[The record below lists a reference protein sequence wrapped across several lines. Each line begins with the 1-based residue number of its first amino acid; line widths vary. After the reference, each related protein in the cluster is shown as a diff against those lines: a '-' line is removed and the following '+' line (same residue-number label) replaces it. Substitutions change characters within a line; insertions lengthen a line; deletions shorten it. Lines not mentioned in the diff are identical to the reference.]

1 MLRGGPKGGLSR
13 LFLSPNG
20 VVMMSRQ
27 SSLVL
32 SLAVGLLG
40 PLAIGCSSSSSSPGS
55 GGNQAQG
62 GNKNQGGSPATGGGG
77 GSTNTGAGGSNAG
90 GSHAGGTSAG
100 GTSAGGTSAGG
111 TNAGGARTGGT
122 SAGGSNSGGSSAG
135 GSSAGGTGSGGT
147 SVGAGGTTASGG
159 TSAGGAGG
167 TGAGGAGTGGT
178 GAGGSTTP
186 LGDCTNAG
194 TISNFDDGTA
204 AVRDVAKTGVTGVL
218 WDPYHDATSGTIKLA
233 VEDGGTGTCGPKAL
247 HITGSGFSDFGAGAE
262 FILNGTF
269 SPGKSQAKPA
279 DVSAYVGIQF
289 KAKIGSA
296 HKNPVRIQISTPD
309 TEDKKESSGKCD
321 SAVEGSDACYNHMG
335 KFFWTDADNPG
346 LSMPMSSSWKTY
358 TFCFDRDFFPKWLP
372 SNLSAEQRRN
382 LSKNFLKFQVD
393 FNKSLDVANNAI
405 DTSTAKL
412 HAIGDAFDLWL
423 DDVEFITDASLCTN
437 YPVTSSWKPVGKAG
451 GSCAMAPEAS
461 KFYGYIDALYTHWK
475 AKFLSGGKV
484 MMPEQTSDGTTS
496 ESQGYGLMISMAM
509 DDKATFQAIWNETKG
524 KLTKGV
530 VNWSW
535 GKNDGTSATDGDE
548 DIAYALYLADKKG
561 WGTKADADSLASA
574 IMSNDVSGSTL
585 KLGSNYNVNAFNPSY
600 FAPLAY
606 RSFAGS
612 WGGVIDTG
620 YSTVSKCQQSNGLIA
635 DWCKPDGT
643 PASASDVGAQVC
655 GKGMCSDKVY
665 AYEAA
670 RAGLRLGQ
678 DACWGTG
685 SQASPILS
693 KLLTFFAGK
702 YDGGDSIGQMMAG
715 WLLAQGTPHTA
726 AVANQA
732 SFIGPLGVAAQS
744 SSANAKILDN
754 AFRSTLDILES
765 PQFNRVYY
773 SSSLGLIA
781 LLEMSGNLQH

>member
-1 MLRGGPKGGLSR
+1 
-13 LFLSPNG
+13 
-20 VVMMSRQ
+20 MSQQ

-32 SLAVGLLG
+32 SLVVGLIG
-40 PLAIGCSSSSSSPGS
+40 PLAIGCTPSSNSPAS
-55 GGNQAQG
+55 GGSQANG
-62 GNKNQGGSPATGGGG
+62 GSNNQGGSSATS
-77 GSTNTGAGGSNAG
+77 GSGGSNNTGVG
-90 GSHAGGTSAG
+90 GSGSGGSG
-100 GTSAGGTSAGG
+100 S
-111 TNAGGARTGGT
+111 GGARTGGSSSGGT
-122 SAGGSNSGGSSAG
+122 SGGGSGSGGARTGGSSSGGSGSGGSGSGGARTGGSSAG
-135 GSSAGGTGSGGT
+135 GSGSGGSGGGGTGSGGT
-147 SVGAGGTTASGG
+147 TGGAGATGTGGGGGTGAIAGTAGGAGAGGTSTG
-159 TSAGGAGG
+159 T
-167 TGAGGAGTGGT
+167 
-178 GAGGSTTP
+178 TTP
-186 LGDCTNAG
+186 LGECTNAG
-194 TISNFDDGTA
+194 TVSNFDDGTA
-204 AVRDVAKTGVTGVL
+204 AVRDVAKSGLTGAL
-218 WDPYHDATSGTIKLA
+218 WDAFHDATSGTIKLA
-233 VEDGGTGTCGPKAL
+233 VEDGGSGTCGPKAL
-247 HITGSGFSDFGAGAE
+247 HITGSGFSDWGAGAE
-262 FILNGTF
+262 FILAGTF
-269 SPGKSQAKPA
+269 APGKSQAKPV
-279 DVSAYVGIQF
+279 DLSAYVGIRF

-321 SAVEGSDACYNHMG
+321 PAVEGDDGCYNHMG
-335 KFFWTDADNPG
+335 KFFWTDTDNPG
-346 LSMPMSSSWKTY
+346 LSMPMSSSWKAY
-358 TFCFDRDFFPKWLP
+358 TFCFDRDLFPKWLP

-382 LSKNFLKFQVD
+382 LAKNFLKFQVD

-405 DTSTAKL
+405 DTSEAKL

-423 DDVEFITDASLCTN
+423 DDVEFITDAGLCTN
-437 YPVTSSWKPVGKAG
+437 YPLGSTWKPVSKAG
-451 GSCAMAPEAS
+451 GSCAIAPEAA
-461 KFYGYIDALYTHWK
+461 KFHGYIEAIYNHWK
-475 AKFLSGGKV
+475 AKFLSGGRV
-484 MMPEQTSDGTTS
+484 MMPEQTADGTTS

-561 WGTKADADSLASA
+561 WGTKSEADSLASA
-574 IMSNDVSGSTL
+574 IMSNDVSGTTL
-585 KLGSNYNVNAFNPSY
+585 KLGSNFNVNAFNPSY

-606 RSFAGS
+606 RSFSGS

-620 YSTVSKCQQSNGLIA
+620 YSTVTKCQQSNGLIA

-643 PASASDVGAQVC
+643 PASASEVGAQVC
-655 GKGMCSDKVY
+655 GKGMCGDKVY

-678 DACWGTG
+678 DACWGSG
-685 SQASPILS
+685 SQASPILT

-702 YDGGDSIGQMMAG
+702 YKSGDSIGQMMAG
-715 WLLAQGTPHTA
+715 WLLAQGTPHA
-726 AVANQA
+726 SAVANQA

-744 SSANAKILDN
+744 SSAHAKVLDN

-781 LLEMSGNLQH
+781 LLEMSGNLSH

>member
-1 MLRGGPKGGLSR
+1 M
-13 LFLSPNG
+13 
-20 VVMMSRQ
+20 
-27 SSLVL
+27 
-32 SLAVGLLG
+32 
-40 PLAIGCSSSSSSPGS
+40 
-55 GGNQAQG
+55 
-62 GNKNQGGSPATGGGG
+62 
-77 GSTNTGAGGSNAG
+77 
-90 GSHAGGTSAG
+90 
-100 GTSAGGTSAGG
+100 
-111 TNAGGARTGGT
+111 
-122 SAGGSNSGGSSAG
+122 
-135 GSSAGGTGSGGT
+135 
-147 SVGAGGTTASGG
+147 
-159 TSAGGAGG
+159 
-167 TGAGGAGTGGT
+167 
-178 GAGGSTTP
+178 
-186 LGDCTNAG
+186 
-194 TISNFDDGTA
+194 
-204 AVRDVAKTGVTGVL
+204 AVRDVGKTGLKDAL
-218 WDPYHDATSGTIKLA
+218 WDAYKDATSGTIKLA
-233 VEDGGTGTCGPKAL
+233 VEDGGSGTCGPKAL
-247 HITGSGFSDFGAGAE
+247 HVTGSGFSDWGAGVE
-262 FILNGTF
+262 FILGGTF
-269 SPGKSQAKPA
+269 APGKSQAKPV
-279 DVSAYVGIQF
+279 DMSAYVGMRF
-289 KAKIGSA
+289 KAKVGSA
-296 HKNPVRIQISTPD
+296 HKNPVRIQISTPE

-321 SAVEGSDACYNHMG
+321 PAVEGDDGCYNHMG
-335 KFFWTDADNPG
+335 KFFWTDTDNPG
-346 LSMPMSSSWKTY
+346 LSMPMSTTWKTY
-358 TFCFDRDFFPKWLP
+358 TFCFDKDLFPKWLP

-382 LSKNFLKFQVD
+382 LAKNFLKFQVD

-405 DTSTAKL
+405 DTSEAKL

-423 DDVEFITDASLCTN
+423 DDVEFISDASLCTN
-437 YPVTSSWKPVGKAG
+437 YPVTSSWKPVNKAG
-451 GSCAMAPEAS
+451 GSCAMAPEAA
-461 KFYGYIDALYTHWK
+461 KFNGYIDALYTHWK

-484 MMPEQTSDGTTS
+484 MMPEQTADGTTS

-548 DIAYALYLADKKG
+548 DIAYALYLAEKKG

-574 IMSNDVSGSTL
+574 IMANDVNGSTL

-606 RSFAGS
+606 RSFAGT

-643 PASASDVGAQVC
+643 PASASEVGAQVC

-678 DACWGTG
+678 DACWGSG
-685 SQASPILS
+685 SQASPILT

-702 YDGGDSIGQMMAG
+702 YKSGDSIGQMMAG
-715 WLLAQGTPHTA
+715 WLLAQGSPHTA

-744 SSANAKILDN
+744 SSAHAKILDN

-781 LLEMSGNLQH
+781 LLEMSGNLAH

>member
-1 MLRGGPKGGLSR
+1 M
-13 LFLSPNG
+13 
-20 VVMMSRQ
+20 
-27 SSLVL
+27 
-32 SLAVGLLG
+32 
-40 PLAIGCSSSSSSPGS
+40 
-55 GGNQAQG
+55 
-62 GNKNQGGSPATGGGG
+62 
-77 GSTNTGAGGSNAG
+77 
-90 GSHAGGTSAG
+90 
-100 GTSAGGTSAGG
+100 
-111 TNAGGARTGGT
+111 
-122 SAGGSNSGGSSAG
+122 
-135 GSSAGGTGSGGT
+135 
-147 SVGAGGTTASGG
+147 
-159 TSAGGAGG
+159 
-167 TGAGGAGTGGT
+167 
-178 GAGGSTTP
+178 
-186 LGDCTNAG
+186 
-194 TISNFDDGTA
+194 
-204 AVRDVAKTGVTGVL
+204 AVRDVAKSGLTTAL
-218 WDPYHDATSGTIKLA
+218 WDKFSDGTGTLNLA
-233 VEDGGTGTCGPKAL
+233 VEDGGSGTCGPKAL
-247 HITGSGFSDFGAGAE
+247 HISGSGFSDWGGGVE
-262 FILNGTF
+262 FILAGTF
-269 SPGKSQAKPA
+269 APGKSQAKPV
-279 DVSAYVGIQF
+279 DLSAYVGIRF
-289 KAKIGSA
+289 KAKVGSA

-321 SAVEGSDACYNHMG
+321 PAVEGDDGCYNHMG
-335 KFFWTDADNPG
+335 KFFWTDTDNPG
-346 LSMPMSSSWKTY
+346 LSMPMSSTWKTY
-358 TFCFDRDFFPKWLP
+358 TFCFDRDLFPKWLP

-382 LSKNFLKFQVD
+382 LAKNFLKFQVD

-405 DTSTAKL
+405 DTSEAKL

-423 DDVEFITDASLCTN
+423 DDVEFITDAALCTN
-437 YPVTSSWKPVGKAG
+437 YPVTSSWKPVNKAG
-451 GSCAMAPEAS
+451 GSCAMAPEAA
-461 KFYGYIDALYTHWK
+461 KFNGYIDALYTHWK
-475 AKFLSGGKV
+475 AKFLSGGRV
-484 MMPEQTSDGTTS
+484 MMPEQTADGTTS

-561 WGTKADADSLASA
+561 WGTKSDADSLAGA
-574 IMSNDVSGSTL
+574 IMSNDVSGTTL

-620 YSTVSKCQQSNGLIA
+620 YGTVSKCQQSNGLIA

-643 PASASDVGAQVC
+643 PASASEVGAQVC

-678 DACWGTG
+678 DACWGSG
-685 SQASPILS
+685 SQASPILT

-702 YDGGDSIGQMMAG
+702 YKSGDSIGQMMAG
-715 WLLAQGTPHTA
+715 WLLAQGSPHTA

-744 SSANAKILDN
+744 SSAHAKILDN

-781 LLEMSGNLQH
+781 LLEMSGNLAH

>member
-1 MLRGGPKGGLSR
+1 
-13 LFLSPNG
+13 
-20 VVMMSRQ
+20 MMSRQ

-32 SLAVGLLG
+32 SLSVGLIG
-40 PLAIGCSSSSSSPGS
+40 SLALGCSSSPSGS
-55 GGNQAQG
+55 GAGGNPSQG
-62 GNKNQGGSPATGGGG
+62 GNNQGGSSATGGGAG
-77 GSTNTGAGGSNAG
+77 GKNTGA
-90 GSHAGGTSAG
+90 
-100 GTSAGGTSAGG
+100 
-111 TNAGGARTGGT
+111 
-122 SAGGSNSGGSSAG
+122 GGSSAG
-135 GSSAGGTGSGGT
+135 GSSAGGSSAGGSSAGGSKTGGSSAGGSSAGGSSAGGSSAGGSGGKG
-147 SVGAGGTTASGG
+147 GAGGSSAGGAGGSSGAGG

-167 TGAGGAGTGGT
+167 SSVGGAGGSGTSGGTGGT
-178 GAGGSTTP
+178 GAGGTSAGTGTP
-186 LGDCTNAG
+186 LGECTSAG
-194 TISNFDDGTA
+194 TVSNFDDGTM
-204 AVRDVAKTGVTGVL
+204 AVRDVAKSGLTGAL
-218 WDPYHDATSGTIKLA
+218 WDAYKDATSGTIKLA
-233 VEDGGTGTCGPKAL
+233 VEDGGSGTCGAKAL
-247 HITGSGFSDFGAGAE
+247 HITGSGFSDWGAGVE
-262 FILNGTF
+262 FILGGTF
-269 SPGKSQAKPA
+269 APGKSQAKPV
-279 DVSAYVGIQF
+279 DMSAYVGMRF

-296 HKNPVRIQISTPD
+296 HKNPVRIQISTPE

-321 SAVEGSDACYNHMG
+321 PAVEGDDACYNHMG
-335 KFFWTDADNPG
+335 KFFWTDSDNPG
-346 LSMPMSSSWKTY
+346 LSMPMSSSWKDY
-358 TFCFDRDFFPKWLP
+358 TFCFDRDLFPKWLP

-382 LSKNFLKFQVD
+382 IAKNFLKFQVD

-423 DDVEFITDASLCTN
+423 DDVEFITDAGLCTN
-437 YPVTSSWKPVGKAG
+437 YPVSSSWKPVGKAG

-496 ESQGYGLMISMAM
+496 ESQGYGLMLSVAM

-561 WGTKADADSLASA
+561 WGTKADADALASA

-606 RSFAGS
+606 RSFSGS
-612 WGGVIDTG
+612 WSGVIDTG

-643 PASASDVGAQVC
+643 PASASEVGAQVC

-678 DACWGTG
+678 DACWGGG
-685 SQASPILS
+685 SQASPILT

-702 YDGGDSIGQMMAG
+702 YKSGDSIGQMMAG
-715 WLLAQGTPHTA
+715 WLLAQGTPHTS

-744 SSANAKILDN
+744 SSAHAKILDN

>member
-1 MLRGGPKGGLSR
+1 
-13 LFLSPNG
+13 
-20 VVMMSRQ
+20 MMARQ

-32 SLAVGLLG
+32 SLVVGLIG
-40 PLAIGCSSSSSSPGS
+40 PLAIGCSSSSSSSGS
-55 GGNQAQG
+55 GGSPGQG
-62 GNKNQGGSPATGGGG
+62 GSNQGGSSATGGSGGKNTG
-77 GSTNTGAGGSNAG
+77 GSNAGGSNAGGTSAGGSNAG
-90 GSHAGGTSAG
+90 GSGAGGKGGGAGGTSAG
-100 GTSAGGTSAGG
+100 GSGAGGK
-111 TNAGGARTGGT
+111 GGA
-122 SAGGSNSGGSSAG
+122 
-135 GSSAGGTGSGGT
+135 GGT
-147 SVGAGGTTASGG
+147 SVGGAGGTSV
-159 TSAGGAGG
+159 GGAGG
-167 TGAGGAGTGGT
+167 TSVGGAGGTSVGGAGGTSTSPGTGGT
-178 GAGGSTTP
+178 GPGGAGGGTTP
-186 LGDCTNAG
+186 PLGACTNAG
-194 TISNFDDGTA
+194 TVSNFDDGTM
-204 AVRDVAKTGVTGVL
+204 AVRDVGNSGLKDAL
-218 WDPYHDATSGTIKLA
+218 WDTYHDATSGTIKLA

-247 HITGSGFSDFGAGAE
+247 HITGSGFSDWGAGAE
-262 FILNGTF
+262 FILGGTF
-269 SPGKSQAKPA
+269 APGKSQAKPV
-279 DVSAYVGIQF
+279 DLSAYVGIQF

-309 TEDKKESSGKCD
+309 TEEKAESSGKCD
-321 SAVEGSDACYNHMG
+321 KAVEGDDACYNHMG
-335 KFFWTDADNPG
+335 KFFWTDSDNPG
-346 LSMPMSSSWKTY
+346 LSMPMASTWKTY
-358 TFCFDRDFFPKWLP
+358 TFCFDKDFFPKWLP

-382 LSKNFLKFQVD
+382 LAKNFLKFQVD
-393 FNKSLDVANNAI
+393 FNKSLDVANNPI
-405 DTSTAKL
+405 DTADAKL

-423 DDVEFITDASLCTN
+423 DDVEFISDASLCTA
-437 YPVTSSWKPVGKAG
+437 YPVTSSWKPVNKAG
-451 GSCAMAPEAS
+451 GSCAMAPDAA
-461 KFYGYIDALYTHWK
+461 KFNGYIDALYSHWK

-574 IMSNDVSGSTL
+574 IMSNDVSGTSL
-585 KLGSNYNVNAFNPSY
+585 KLGSNFNVNAFNPSY

-612 WGGVIDTG
+612 WGGVIDTNYG
-620 YSTVSKCQQSNGLIA
+620 LVSKCQQSNGLIA

-643 PASASDVGAQVC
+643 PASASEVGAQVC

-678 DACWGTG
+678 DACWGSG

-702 YDGGDSIGQMMAG
+702 YKSGDSIGQMMAG